1 MTTSMMPASAVR
13 AEERFLD
20 LLDDIEDSDGDDVG
34 ELPSFNPKEAQ
45 MSRQESSHGPL
56 HWNTRCSAEL
66 QSVVDA
72 FCVGEL
78 YNLGFSVTVADP
90 SQPDCPLVA
99 CSMGFTELT
108 GYTVQEIV
116 GRNCRFLLNGVPSN
130 LIDEETRMKCRSFCL
145 SSAQGQ
151 EYTGATEQL
160 PAGLQKPWVELP
172 KGEMICVQTNARK
185 SGELFR
191 NMFYLKQVE
200 LDENNFILGLQAGLP
215 EEFELDVCI
224 SDLEKRCQ
232 LAFGRLEENMTMIEQ
247 VLAQQFWYSAPMR
260 RQI

>member
-1 MTTSMMPASAVR
+1 MTTSMLSATAR
-13 AEERFLD
+13 EERFLD
-20 LLDDIEDSDGDDVG
+20 LLDEIEESEGEELG
-34 ELPSFNPKEAQ
+34 ELPTFAAKEGT
-45 MSRQESSHGPL
+45 MLRQESSHGPL

-66 QSVVDA
+66 QAVVDS
-72 FCVGEL
+72 FCVEDL

-108 GYTVQEIV
+108 GYAVNEIV

-130 LIDEETRMKCRSFCL
+130 LIDDETRVKCRSFCV
-145 SSAQGQ
+145 SVAQGE
-151 EYTGATEQL
+151 EYSGSTEQL
-160 PAGLQKPWVELP
+160 PAGMQKPWVDLP
-172 KGEMICVQTNARK
+172 RGEMICVQTNARK

-200 LDENNFILGLQAGLP
+200 LDENRFILGLQAGLP
-215 EEFELDVCI
+215 EDFEHDLGI
-224 SDLEKRCQ
+224 SDLEKKCQ
-232 LAFGRLEENMTMIEQ
+232 LAFSKLEENMTMIEQ

-260 RQI
+260 RQL